1 MDSRKI
7 FEMLEE
13 LGEVPDD
20 MKESISSQRDLQIL
34 TRWLKAA
41 EKANSIEKFERSIL
55 LAD

>member
-1 MDSRKI
+1 MGSRKI

-20 MKESISSQRDLQIL
+20 MKESILSQHDLQIL

-41 EKANSIEKFERSIL
+41 AKARSIEEFEKSIL
-55 LAD
+55 LTD